1 LELYLIIVRVAMGC
15 RSSTPI
21 VEHEYGGGT
30 GDGSRS
36 FPAGDPAATSIDVL
50 TLADLA
56 RFDNRRRFT
65 RRGGSHEDRMADIA
79 ALQQSLSLMETFFES
94 LLGQAS
100 TGFFMEAMDPNN
112 NAQGPPP
119 ASDAAIA
126 SLIQSPLTA
135 KELILFQNKMCS
147 VCCEVFKVDQVVS
160 RLPCGHV
167 YHPNCVEPWLA
178 RHCTCPSCRY
188 ELPTDDDDFE
198 EGRMERM
205 NLRKL
210 PEICSD
216 CDASS
221 HSSEDHPDV
230 TWDETSTASGDEE
243 GVHLM
248 DGYQQWYGFD
258 EDFQAQEDEET
269 RSWFRDHGLGSYRSR
284 EEQSWMMRLIDEDV
298 MDRPTSTLPAAMR
311 RSRSQDVR
319 GEDVAGEE
327 QRTGIVEE
335 PTPRTS
341 NSTSRRKTQFDD
353 HSETRHP
360 VAAIKEE
367 EFINKSIPCGDDEII
382 SVG

>member
-1 LELYLIIVRVAMGC
+1 
-15 RSSTPI
+15 
-21 VEHEYGGGT
+21 
-30 GDGSRS
+30 
-36 FPAGDPAATSIDVL
+36 
-50 TLADLA
+50 
-56 RFDNRRRFT
+56 
-65 RRGGSHEDRMADIA
+65 
-79 ALQQSLSLMETFFES
+79 
-94 LLGQAS
+94 
-100 TGFFMEAMDPNN
+100 
-112 NAQGPPP
+112 
-119 ASDAAIA
+119 
-126 SLIQSPLTA
+126 
-135 KELILFQNKMCS
+135 
-147 VCCEVFKVDQVVS
+147 
-160 RLPCGHV
+160 
-167 YHPNCVEPWLA
+167 
-178 RHCTCPSCRY
+178 
-188 ELPTDDDDFE
+188 
-198 EGRMERM
+198 
-205 NLRKL
+205 
-210 PEICSD
+210 
-216 CDASS
+216 
-221 HSSEDHPDV
+221 
-230 TWDETSTASGDEE
+230 
-243 GVHLM
+243 M

-367 EFINKSIPCGDDEII
+367 DFINKSIPCGDDEII